1 MPTHVEVI
9 AAERRVLEDDV
20 DEVLA
25 PTPQGQVGI
34 LPRHAPLLTL
44 LSPGALRLKKGDDEV
59 VLAVGGGFMEVSENR
74 VVVLADS
81 AERAEEIDLA
91 RVQEA
96 KQRAAARLAAR
107 TTDVDVERAQL
118 ALARS
123 LAREQAVQR
132 VRRRGGRAR
141 STPGDAELPPGQ

>member
-1 MPTHVEVI
+1 MPTHVEII

-34 LPRHAPLLTL
+34 LPRHAALLTL
-44 LSPGALRLKKGDDEV
+44 LSPGELRLKKGDEEI
-59 VLAVGGGFMEVSENR
+59 VLAVGGGFMEVGESR
-74 VVVLADS
+74 VVILADS

-91 RVQEA
+91 RVEEA

-107 TTDVDVERAQL
+107 TAEVDISRAQL

-132 VRRRGGRAR
+132 VRRRGGRSR
-141 STPGDAELPPGQ
+141 STTGDS